1 MSPPSTFISADLL
14 SAGMGIVRV
23 YFTDNCPYCKMVK
36 AFLDK
41 RQVTYQAI
49 NVGQDREAAAEMVK
63 ISGQYGV
70 PVLTVDDQFVI
81 GFDTPRLEELFG
93 TEKKA
98 DVVDVLIIGAGPA
111 GLTAGVY
118 CARKMLSTEL
128 VSENIGGQAMESWA
142 IENYMGYRMISGNDL
157 MKKFE
162 EQVREQ
168 SLRLN
173 LDRVETLVQ
182 EGDHYLA
189 TTATGGTVQARAV
202 VVASGMHPRPLGV
215 EGEDRYLGRGL
226 SVCTTCDGPL
236 FREKKIAIVG
246 GGNAAVQT
254 AIEMSKIASSVSLIV
269 RSELKADPP
278 YIKKLET
285 IPNITVHLHHV
296 VSKLHGDLFLDQITI
311 RDTTTEKETDILL
324 DGVFA
329 EIGWLPN
336 TGFLGDLVTLTGDGK
351 IVVDENC
358 HTSRPGIYAA
368 GDVTSIKG
376 NQIIIAA
383 GEGAKAALE
392 AYRYLTRL

>member
-1 MSPPSTFISADLL
+1 
-14 SAGMGIVRV
+14 MGIVRV

-41 RQVTYQAI
+41 KEVAYQAI
-49 NVGQDREAAAEMVK
+49 NVGQDKVAAAEMVK

-70 PVLTVDDQFVI
+70 PVLTVDDQVVI

-93 TEKKA
+93 TEKKVE
-98 DVVDVLIIGAGPA
+98 VVDVLIIGAGPA

-118 CARKMLSTEL
+118 CARKLLSTVL
-128 VSENIGGQAMESWA
+128 ISENIGGQAMESWA
-142 IENYMGYRMISGNDL
+142 IENYMGYRVISGDDL

-168 SLRLN
+168 SLRLD
-173 LDRVETLVQ
+173 LDRVEGLRQ
-182 EGDHYLA
+182 DGDHFLA
-189 TTATGGTVQARAV
+189 TTATGGTIQARAV
-202 VVASGMHPRPLGV
+202 IVASGMHPRPLGV

-236 FREKKIAIVG
+236 FKDKKIAIVG
-246 GGNAAVQT
+246 GGNSAVQT
-254 AIEMSKIASSVSLIV
+254 AIEMSRIASSVSLIV
-269 RSELKADPP
+269 RSELKAEPA

-285 IPNITVHLHHV
+285 MPNITVHLHHEIT
-296 VSKLHGDLFLDQITI
+296 KLHGDLFLDKVTI
-311 RDTTTEKETDILL
+311 KDIATGKETEILL

-336 TGFLGDLVTLTGDGK
+336 TGFLGDLLALTDDGK

-358 HTSRPGIYAA
+358 HTSLPGVYAA

-392 AYRYLTRL
+392 AYRHLTRI

>member
-1 MSPPSTFISADLL
+1 
-14 SAGMGIVRV
+14 MGTVRV

-41 RQVTYQAI
+41 KHVAYQAI
-49 NVGQDREAAAEMVK
+49 NVGQDKVAAAEMVK

-70 PVLTVDDQFVI
+70 PVLTVDDQVVI

-93 TEKKA
+93 TEKRA
-98 DVVDVLIIGAGPA
+98 EVVDVLIIGAGPA
-111 GLTAGVY
+111 GLTAGAY

-157 MKKFE
+157 MQKFE

-168 SLRLN
+168 SLRLE
-173 LDRVETLVQ
+173 LDRIEKVVQ
-182 EGDHYLA
+182 EGDHFLV
-189 TTATGGTVQARAV
+189 TTATGGIIQARAV
-202 VVASGMHPRPLGV
+202 IVASGMHPRPLGV

-236 FREKKIAIVG
+236 FKDKKIAIVG
-246 GGNAAVQT
+246 GGNSAVQT
-254 AIEMSKIASSVSLIV
+254 AIEMSRIATSVSLIV
-269 RSELKADPP
+269 RSELKAEPA

-285 IPNITVHLHHV
+285 IPNITVHLHHQV
-296 VSKLHGDLFLDQITI
+296 TKLHGDLFLDQITI
-311 RDTTTEKETDILL
+311 KDSATGKETNILL

-336 TGFLGDLVTLTGDGK
+336 TGFLGDLLTLTGDGK

-358 HTSRPGIYAA
+358 HTSCAGVFAA